1 MATWNWALDLQ
12 PTDKDGGANP
22 AAVPVTDVLGASIRY
37 GKQGDALAYSGGSM
51 TLQLDNSSSKYTPQG
66 GGTYTNAEFLGKVA
80 RLTANVTDSPSGA
93 PASQLTLPGSAG
105 DYAQATFAS
114 ANVTG
119 DVDIRAKIST
129 DWSSPASFGG
139 IISKRGTG
147 DTGEWLFQF
156 DGSGNLR
163 LTRFSSGSALDWTS
177 TVSPN
182 TVFSA
187 GQTGWVRVTHDVDNG
202 SSENVATFFTS
213 TDGVTYTQLGSTVTR
228 SGTYTAT
235 TTSNPVTVGA
245 ARSNGNAPMNGEAF
259 AAQVHNGIDGTQVVS
274 FDPTRGFVGASSFTE
289 STGETWSINGN
300 ASLTSKAPAWTHG
313 APAAFSGVVT
323 DVAWD
328 FDNRFESRMTLTVSD
343 ALTMLGTLSFA
354 ETDSGNG
361 LDISA
366 GSAAAALTAVL
377 AAANTVSSQIT
388 QTTILNPS
396 GDVGQSMQA
405 VTNYTGTAGQLIQTI
420 EQSDGGDVYVRH
432 GLPVDGT
439 NDYNSLTFRTRGQ
452 QSISDAVTGVTGLV
466 ALNIFDS
473 SLTPSGDEPHEF
485 QRIDFASGATASY
498 SQVEFTTTGG
508 TPQKASVS
516 AANLN
521 AFGARSLTRSGLLA
535 VDDAATLDLANAF
548 LNQYG
553 VGLVPPLATRAIE
566 MPSIAEGEND
576 GYELVKFSVGD
587 GCSIQFQ
594 PAGASAT
601 IVIAGVIAG
610 ISWQITPGNAK
621 LAISLEDGDQTIF
634 FILDSGEFGILDQNR
649 LG

>member
-1 MATWNWALDLQ
+1 MATWAWALDLQ
-12 PTDKDGGANP
+12 PTDKDGGADP
-22 AAVPVTDVLGASIRY
+22 AAVPVTDVVGASIRY

-51 TLQLDNSSSKYTPQG
+51 RLQLDNSSSKYTPQG
-66 GGTYTNAEFLGKVA
+66 GGTYTNAEFLGKAVK
-80 RLTANVTDSPSGA
+80 LTANVTGAGA
-93 PASQLTLPGSAG
+93 PS
-105 DYAQATFAS
+105 
-114 ANVTG
+114 
-119 DVDIRAKIST
+119 
-129 DWSSPASFGG
+129 
-139 IISKRGTG
+139 
-147 DTGEWLFQF
+147 
-156 DGSGNLR
+156 
-163 LTRFSSGSALDWTS
+163 
-177 TVSPN
+177 
-182 TVFSA
+182 
-187 GQTGWVRVTHDVDNG
+187 
-202 SSENVATFFTS
+202 
-213 TDGVTYTQLGSTVTR
+213 
-228 SGTYTAT
+228 
-235 TTSNPVTVGA
+235 
-245 ARSNGNAPMNGEAF
+245 
-259 AAQVHNGIDGTQVVS
+259 
-274 FDPTRGFVGASSFTE
+274 
-289 STGETWSINGN
+289 
-300 ASLTSKAPAWTHG
+300 WTHG

-366 GSAAAALTAVL
+366 GSAAAALTATLV
-377 AAANTVSSQIT
+377 AANAVTSQIT
-388 QTTILNPS
+388 QTSILNPS

-405 VTNYTGTAGQLIQTI
+405 VTNYTGTAGQLVQTI

-432 GLPVDGT
+432 GLPVDAT
-439 NDYNSLTFRTRGQ
+439 NVYNALTFRTRGQ

-466 ALNIFDS
+466 PLNIWDQ
-473 SLTPSGDEPHEF
+473 SLTPSGDEPHYF

-508 TPQKASVS
+508 TAQKASVS

-521 AFGARSLTRSGLLA
+521 AFGARSLSRTDLLA

-566 MPSIAEGEND
+566 MPPIAEGEND

-587 GCSIQFQ
+587 GCSIHFQ

-610 ISWQITPGNAK
+610 ITWQITPGNAK
-621 LAISLEDGDQTIF
+621 MTVSLEDGDQTIF

>member
-1 MATWNWALDLQ
+1 MASWNWALDFQ
-12 PTDKDGGANP
+12 PTDKDGGSDP

-66 GGTYTNAEFLGKVA
+66 GGTYTNAEFLGKTVK
-80 RLTANVTDSPSGA
+80 LTANVTGAGA
-93 PASQLTLPGSAG
+93 PS
-105 DYAQATFAS
+105 
-114 ANVTG
+114 
-119 DVDIRAKIST
+119 
-129 DWSSPASFGG
+129 
-139 IISKRGTG
+139 
-147 DTGEWLFQF
+147 
-156 DGSGNLR
+156 
-163 LTRFSSGSALDWTS
+163 
-177 TVSPN
+177 
-182 TVFSA
+182 
-187 GQTGWVRVTHDVDNG
+187 
-202 SSENVATFFTS
+202 
-213 TDGVTYTQLGSTVTR
+213 
-228 SGTYTAT
+228 
-235 TTSNPVTVGA
+235 
-245 ARSNGNAPMNGEAF
+245 
-259 AAQVHNGIDGTQVVS
+259 
-274 FDPTRGFVGASSFTE
+274 
-289 STGETWSINGN
+289 
-300 ASLTSKAPAWTHG
+300 WTHG
-313 APAAFSGVVT
+313 APAAFTGVVT

-354 ETDSGNG
+354 ETDSVNG
-361 LDISA
+361 LDIS
-366 GSAAAALTAVL
+366 GGTAAAALSAVL
-377 AAANTVSSQIT
+377 AAANAVSSQIT

-396 GDVGQSMQA
+396 TDTGQTMQA
-405 VTNYTGTAGQLIQTI
+405 VANYTGTAGQLIQTI
-420 EQSDGGDVYVRH
+420 EQSDGGDVFVRH

-439 NDYNSLTFRTRGQ
+439 NTYNALTFRTRGQ

-466 ALNIFDS
+466 PLNIFDS

-508 TPQKASVS
+508 TAQKASV
-516 AANLN
+516 ATANLN
-521 AFGARSLTRSGLLA
+521 AFGARSLSRTDLLA
-535 VDDAATLDLANAF
+535 ADDAATLDLANAF

-566 MPSIAEGEND
+566 MPPIAEGEND

-601 IVIAGVIAG
+601 IVIAGVVAG

-621 LAISLEDGDQTIF
+621 LTVSLEDGDQTIF
-634 FILDSGEFGILDQNR
+634 FILDSGEFGILNTNR